1 MSDTSFSFKF
11 SIVTNSIHLTEESPE
26 IPINNRSMSPV
37 KSLEMYKAEK
47 GSQWKGKVS
56 RKKTENTYKK
66 KEVAISIG
74 LMERNEKESK

>member
-1 MSDTSFSFKF
+1 
-11 SIVTNSIHLTEESPE
+11 
-26 IPINNRSMSPV
+26 MSPV